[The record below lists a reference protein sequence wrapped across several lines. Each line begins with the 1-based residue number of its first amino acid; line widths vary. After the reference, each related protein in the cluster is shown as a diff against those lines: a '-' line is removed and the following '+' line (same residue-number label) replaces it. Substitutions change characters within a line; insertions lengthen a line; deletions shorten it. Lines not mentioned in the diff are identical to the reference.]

1 MFVLAGCWYHVKLW
15 MPDLAWGYETWLYAA
30 FAIWAFDRL
39 ARAAR
44 VLKNG
49 TRRATVTDLGGGY
62 VRVDVAGIRWGAH
75 PGAHAYTFFPT
86 LQPLRPWENHPFS
99 VVPTA
104 LLRQLSPVRASG
116 SSEGGSKTGS
126 VHGDAEKGQGVA
138 AKVRPAAQQ
147 AGGESATGITL
158 YVKKSTGMTKHLQA
172 HGGLLTLLDGPYY
185 MQAASGVLKCD
196 RLLLIGGGIGI
207 TSLVPWT
214 ASHVNVKLCWSVKD
228 SARCLV
234 NELDGVLDGV
244 LDKQLVI
251 GGRLDF
257 TDLLAHEVQCGWRKV
272 GVVVS
277 GPGGLCD
284 DVRAAVVVAGRKQV
298 TTVFDLEVDAYTW

>member
-1 MFVLAGCWYHVKLW
+1 MFVLVGCWYHVKLW
-15 MPDLAWGYETWLYAA
+15 MPDLAWGYEVWLYAA
-30 FAIWAFDRL
+30 FATWAFDRL
-39 ARAAR
+39 ARVAR

-49 TRRATVTDLGGGY
+49 TRRARVTHLDGGY
-62 VRVDVAGIRWGAH
+62 VRVDVAGVRWGAH
-75 PGAHAYTFFPT
+75 PGMHVYAFLPT

-104 LLRQLSPVRASG
+104 LLRRSSLPHGSG
-116 SSEGGSKTGS
+116 LEGGSKTGS
-126 VHGDAEKGQGVA
+126 VHGDAEKGQEVA
-138 AKVRPAAQQ
+138 ARVRPAAQQ
-147 AGGESATGITL
+147 TAGDSGTGITL
-158 YVKKSTGMTKHLQA
+158 YVKKSTGMTKYLQA
-172 HGGLLTLLDGPYY
+172 HAGLLTLLDGPYS
-185 MQAASGVLKCD
+185 MQAASSVLKCD

-207 TSLVPWT
+207 TSLLPWT

-234 NELDGVLDGV
+234 DELDGVLGGV
-244 LDKQLVI
+244 LDKQVVI

-257 TDLLAHEVQCGWRKV
+257 TDLLTHEVQCGWRKV

-284 DVRAAVVVAGRKQV
+284 DVRAAVVVAGRKQA

>member
-1 MFVLAGCWYHVKLW
+1 MLAGCWYHVKLW

-39 ARAAR
+39 ARVAR
-44 VLKNG
+44 ILKTG
-49 TRRATVTDLGGGY
+49 LRRASVTDLGGGY
-62 VRVDVAGIRWGAH
+62 IRVDVAGVRWGAH
-75 PGAHAYTFFPT
+75 PGMHAYISFPT

-99 VVPTA
+99 LVPTA
-104 LLRQLSPVRASG
+104 LLRSSLARKSSG
-116 SSEGGSKTGS
+116 LEDDSRKDSQEHT
-126 VHGDAEKGQGVA
+126 DAEKGEGIA
-138 AKVRPAAQQ
+138 ARVRPAAAQ
-147 AGGESATGITL
+147 AAVDTTAAGVTL
-158 YVKKSTGMTKHLQA
+158 YVKKSTGMTKYLRAQD
-172 HGGLLTLLDGPYY
+172 GLLTLLDGPYSIK
-185 MQAASGVLKCD
+185 AASSILKCD

-214 ASHVNVKLCWSVKD
+214 ASHSNVKLCWSVKD

-234 NELDGVLDGV
+234 DELDGVLDSVADREV
-244 LDKQLVI
+244 LV
-251 GGRLDF
+251 GGRLSVAG
-257 TDLLAHEVQCGWRKV
+257 LLAHEIECGWRKV

-284 DVRAAVVVAGRKQV
+284 DVRAAVVAAGRKYV